1 MYKVMHLRPECN
13 MISDVRIRGIN
24 ITGKNPGRTT
34 EAHAGR
40 GENRIAMTRDGSA
53 SRKLAVATTVSA
65 AGATI
70 ASNGLLYIYTMYSTS
85 MFFVSCVFL
94 QLHQSTAVNRL
105 PVVSSSALSHVAL
118 DRGEEAER
126 GTTPTRPHAKV

>member
-1 MYKVMHLRPECN
+1 MYNDMRLRPKCN
-13 MISDVRIRGIN
+13 MISDVCIRGIN
-24 ITGKNPGRTT
+24 ITGKNQVRTT

-40 GENRIAMTRDGSA
+40 GESRIAMTRDGSA

-70 ASNGLLYIYTMYSTS
+70 APNRLLYSYTMYSTC

-94 QLHQSTAVNRL
+94 QLHESTAVK
-105 PVVSSSALSHVAL
+105 HVACGQNQRSFT
-118 DRGEEAER
+118 RGARPRRR
-126 GTTPTRPHAKV
+126 G